1 MADVDVEDVGAEG
14 DFVKRK
20 SNKQFFYRG
29 IEVQNLVGI
38 SKTELLDLLHSRAR
52 RKFTRGL
59 KVGHLHLL
67 KRLRKAKKA
76 AGDERPAT
84 VKTRL
89 RDLVIVP
96 EMVGSVVGVYNGKSY
111 VTVEIKPDMVGHYVG
126 EFSITYKPVRHTKGA
141 ANAKDGRLLP
151 LV

>member
-1 MADVDVEDVGAEG
+1 MADVTEEVGAEG
-14 DFVKRK
+14 EFVKRK

-29 IEVQNLVGI
+29 FEVQNLVGI
-38 SKTELLDLLHSRAR
+38 SKSELLDLLHARAR
-52 RKFTRGL
+52 RKFIRGL

-76 AGDERPAT
+76 AVEERPAM

-96 EMVGSVVGVYNGKSY
+96 EMVGSVVGVYNGKTY
-111 VTVEIKPDMVGHYVG
+111 ITVEIKPDMVGHYVG
-126 EFSITYKPVRHTKGA
+126 EFSITYRPVRHGKTGN
-141 ANAKDGRLLP
+141 NAKDGRLLP